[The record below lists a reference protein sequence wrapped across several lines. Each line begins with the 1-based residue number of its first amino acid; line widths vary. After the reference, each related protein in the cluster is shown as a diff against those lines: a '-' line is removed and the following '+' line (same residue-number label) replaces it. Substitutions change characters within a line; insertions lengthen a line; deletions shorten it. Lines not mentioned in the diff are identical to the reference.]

1 MINLASIENNEQSNE
16 VDNDIIQEPYMDI
29 SEEDIE
35 EPKNEELFTIERRR
49 KILILQFYLNEF
61 AHKLTVYKDIDFEGL
76 SGEELD
82 KIKNEFDFIIGTKNT
97 VNISVKAFQQSIYTL
112 EHICCLYTPLKI
124 KGLSNINNDP
134 ELIEDIKHLCLQNM
148 ALIKTKPE
156 HRILFKVIS
165 TMTALHSYNTLNDN
179 ALEVANNGINN
190 NNDGNNISNDFSDL

>member
-61 AHKLTVYKDIDFEGL
+61 VHKLTVYKDMNFEGL

-112 EHICCLYTPLKI
+112 EEHICCLY
-124 KGLSNINNDP
+124 
-134 ELIEDIKHLCLQNM
+134 
-148 ALIKTKPE
+148 
-156 HRILFKVIS
+156 
-165 TMTALHSYNTLNDN
+165 
-179 ALEVANNGINN
+179 
-190 NNDGNNISNDFSDL
+190 